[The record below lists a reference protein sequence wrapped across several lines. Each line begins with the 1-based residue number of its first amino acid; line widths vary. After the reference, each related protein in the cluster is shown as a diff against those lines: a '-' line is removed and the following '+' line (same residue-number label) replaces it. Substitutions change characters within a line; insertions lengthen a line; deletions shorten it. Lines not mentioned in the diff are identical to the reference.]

1 MFQIYFIEHTVEMQ
15 NVYDSNVLNVSHVLS
30 KDKLTILI

>member
-1 MFQIYFIEHTVEMQ
+1 MFQIYFIENTVEMQ
-15 NVYDSNVLNVSHVLS
+15 NVYDSNLWNVSHVLS